1 MYINSHHSQIKPGM
15 LSVEQKGVSLRAE
28 PLARC
33 LRVGAPAPWTP
44 SAGTPRASK
53 NAARHTFLLL
63 ALVLGLIG
71 SSGVGVAAELSRTP
85 DEVKAVLVQHNGRV
99 KTFDA
104 FARQTLR
111 LIAGKEKW
119 QKRGAA
125 EVLWSVALDRRTAG
139 DLEWIRLDLPE
150 LKARIGAD
158 NARHYFT
165 LNELAHAF
173 PEVMS
178 LTQSGQAKR
187 DRDER
192 PTAIEQKAGQ
202 LLNRMH
208 TVKMLVTGEIYTV
221 APPDSKNKSAAWRS
235 GFDHDS
241 EPDSH
246 SAAAHKSSGST
257 TTDVSPASFKALLKT
272 CGQADSAAPCGEAL
286 TAWNTAV
293 RAESKDA
300 AQTKVSL
307 ELFYLSFHPFQ
318 WAWML
323 YLGGWLGL
331 LFGSGRRM
339 KGVGIALVAAG
350 WMFHTLGLALR
361 VIVLDRP
368 PVSNM
373 YESMIFMNWALM
385 LFAFGFAAIRR
396 TSAPLAAGALISALI
411 EIYANLLPI
420 DPSMD
425 VLVPVLRSNYWLT
438 VHVLTVVA
446 SYGAFGLALALGH
459 RHLIFDRIL
468 KRWSDAD
475 ADASA
480 RLILR
485 VIEFG
490 AVLIGV
496 GTVLG
501 GVWANESWGRFWG
514 WDPKETW
521 ALITLLG
528 YLAVIHL
535 RYFKKIGPF
544 GLAVSTIVGFQLVLF
559 TWYGVNFVLG
569 RGLHSYGSG
578 SGGMEWILY
587 YLAAQSVFVVWIFI
601 KNK

>member
-119 QKRGAA
+119 QKRAA
-125 EVLWSVALDRRTAG
+125 TDILWSIALDRRTAG

-150 LKARIGAD
+150 LKTRVGAD
-158 NARHYFT
+158 AERHFFS
-165 LNELAHAF
+165 LNELAHSF
-173 PEVMS
+173 PEVMA
-178 LTQSGQAKR
+178 LAQSAQAKR
-187 DRDER
+187 DKDER
-192 PTAIEQKAGQ
+192 PSAMEQKAQQ
-202 LLNRMH
+202 LLGRMH
-208 TVKMLVTGEIYTV
+208 TVNLLVTGELFTV
-221 APPDSKNKSAAWRS
+221 VPAPADSTVKAWYS
-235 GFDHDS
+235 GFADDS
-241 EPDSH
+241 SAKLFRTVLKDCSQA
-246 SAAAHKSSGST
+246 AAAH
-257 TTDVSPASFKALLKT
+257 A
-272 CGQADSAAPCGEAL
+272 CGEAVGE
-286 TAWNTAV
+286 WNNQVLAM
-293 RAESKDA
+293 SKDA
-300 AQTKVSL
+300 ANTKVGL
-307 ELFYLSFHPFQ
+307 ELFYLSFHPFL
-318 WAWML
+318 WAWLM
-323 YLGGWLGL
+323 YLAGWLVL
-331 LFGSGRRM
+331 LC
-339 KGVGIALVAAG
+339 GVGRPVKGLGISLVAAG
-350 WMFHTLGLALR
+350 WLFHTLGLALR
-361 VIVLDRP
+361 TIVLDRP

-385 LFAFGFAAIRR
+385 LFAFGFAAVRR

-468 KRWSDAD
+468 KRWSAAD
-475 ADASA
+475 SDASA

-485 VIEFG
+485 IIEFG
-490 AVLIGV
+490 AILLGV

-528 YLAVIHL
+528 YLAIIHL

-587 YLAAQSVFVVWIFI
+587 YLAAQSVFVVWIFL
-601 KNK
+601 KKK